1 LELFSITMGGDTN
14 QEFDDEAVS
23 GPVVDRRTTIGL
35 LGAAG
40 MHGLAGYA
48 EKLEASEAEV
58 AATQDQPQTGGT
70 LVAGW
75 SGGSGVRKL
84 DPPTI
89 NLGQEFQVAANVF
102 SGLVTLEEDLTVR
115 GDLAEDWTISEGGS
129 RFTFQ
134 LREGVTFHD
143 GTEFTAEDVRYTI
156 NRTIENETPAA
167 AKLDTLQ
174 PVDEGGVVVQ
184 GDYTVEL
191 NWERP
196 MSPALIYLTRGP
208 GRAATIV
215 NQEAIEEMGQE
226 EYSQM
231 PVGTGAFEVA
241 EHEVGSRIVLEAYDD
256 YFQTDENGNQL
267 PYLDRIEIR
276 LLSEPATL
284 SNAIR
289 GGDLDFINIVPL
301 DIVSRIEQSSEV
313 EILRAPGVNWIGLA
327 MNSEREPF
335 SSRQARRGI
344 AKVID
349 NESYVEQGLFG
360 NALPDTG
367 PINKATAWV
376 WREDKPT
383 DQEYAPEEG
392 QQLLEESGASG
403 ASFSLLATPD
413 TLRESRVLRQQ
424 LNNAG
429 LDVEVDQVTNA
440 TYNERFFNNQDYDAT
455 VTGSVGDPDPDQSLW
470 NFYRKPDQGGVWNWT
485 FYDNDEVHEMLG
497 EQRRQLDRDG
507 RAQTLQDLEDQLI
520 ADVPHA
526 YIYHRDDI
534 AAAVNR
540 VNGFVHIPFIR
551 NFHTTW
557 VEQ

>member
-1 LELFSITMGGDTN
+1 MGGDTN

-35 LGAAG
+35 LAAAG
-40 MHGLAGYA
+40 MSGLAGYA
-48 EKLEASEAEV
+48 ERLDASENEES
-58 AATQDQPQTGGT
+58 AALQGQPQQGGSLT
-70 LVAGW
+70 AAW

-89 NLGQEFQVAANVF
+89 NLGQEFQIAANIF
-102 SGLVTLEEDLTVR
+102 SGLVTLKEDLTVQ
-115 GDLAEDWTISEGGS
+115 GDLARDWTISNNGS

-134 LREGVTFHD
+134 LREDVTFHN

-174 PVDEGGVVVQ
+174 PVDDGGVVVQ
-184 GDYTVEL
+184 DDYTVEL
-191 NWERP
+191 NWKQP

-226 EYSQM
+226 QYSIS
-231 PVGTGAFEVA
+231 PVGTGPFQVA
-241 EHEVGSRIVLEAYDD
+241 NHEVGSRIVLEAYDD
-256 YFQTDENGNQL
+256 YFGTDGNGNQL
-267 PYLDRIEIR
+267 PYLDRVEIR

-289 GGDLDFINIVPL
+289 GGDIDFINVVPL
-301 DIVSRIEQSSEV
+301 DIVSRVEQAGGV
-313 EILRAPGVNWIGLA
+313 QALRAPGVNWIGLA
-327 MNSEREPF
+327 MNSKREPF
-335 SSRQARRGI
+335 DSRQARRGI

-349 NESYVEQGLFG
+349 NEAYVEQALFG

-376 WREDKPT
+376 WRDDKPT
-383 DQEYAPEEG
+383 DQDYAPQEG
-392 QQLLEESGASG
+392 QQLIEEAGVSG

-429 LDVEVDQVTNA
+429 FDVTVDQVTNA
-440 TYNERFFNNQDYDAT
+440 TYNERFFNKQDYDAT
-455 VTGSVGDPDPDQSLW
+455 ITGSVGDPDPDQSLW

-485 FYDNDEVHEMLG
+485 FYDNDEVHQMLG
-497 EQRRQLDRDG
+497 EQRRQLNRQN
-507 RAQTLQDLEDQLI
+507 RAETLRQIEDQLI
-520 ADVPHA
+520 ADAPHA

-534 AAAVNR
+534 AAKVDR
-540 VNGFVHIPFIR
+540 VQGFVHIPFMR

-557 VEQ
+557 VQQ